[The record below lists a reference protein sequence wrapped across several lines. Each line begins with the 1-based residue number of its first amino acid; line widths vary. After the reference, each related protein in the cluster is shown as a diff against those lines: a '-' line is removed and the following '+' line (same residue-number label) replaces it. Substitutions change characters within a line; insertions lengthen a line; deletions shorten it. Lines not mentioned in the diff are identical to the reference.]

1 MKRRHF
7 IFSLTVFLFLPLATV
22 TAGNRDSQ
30 WKQVEEAVAKGL
42 PQTAIDLLKPIIE
55 AALQEKA
62 YPEAIKAIRQRIDQE
77 SRIEGNWYE
86 QRVARWE
93 AEIVKAPPAV
103 VPVMRLILAD
113 CCRTCLYS
121 KINEREW
128 LLRQR
133 GTAAGAQDESA
144 NQDLLQFWVKADEQ
158 FKQALAAE
166 AELENALCGIRG
178 RSGPEL
184 RNRRV
189 PSGDAL

>member
-1 MKRRHF
+1 
-7 IFSLTVFLFLPLATV
+7 
-22 TAGNRDSQ
+22 
-30 WKQVEEAVAKGL
+30 
-42 PQTAIDLLKPIIE
+42 
-55 AALQEKA
+55 
-62 YPEAIKAIRQRIDQE
+62 
-77 SRIEGNWYE
+77 
-86 QRVARWE
+86 
-93 AEIVKAPPAV
+93 
-103 VPVMRLILAD
+103 MRLILAD

-166 AELENALCGIRG
+166 AESRKRLCGIRG